1 MQYNNIHV
9 EKILNCTPIF
19 LSDNKIEHISYD
31 SRSISIPDD
40 TIFFA
45 LKNRLDGHDFI
56 QEAYG
61 KGVRSFVVQTGF
73 DEEKFP
79 NASFFQVKKPLEAL
93 QKLAKFHRL
102 QFTLP
107 VIGITGSNG
116 KTIVKDWLSQLL
128 DDSFFIVKNP
138 RSYNSQLGV
147 ALSVLGIE
155 KTHTL
160 GIFEAG
166 ISQKKEMKNLAEIIQ
181 PSIGILTNIGD
192 AHNEGFLNE
201 EEKIQEKTQLFKG
214 CETIICNEKFIP
226 FFEKNNFKGKIGAW
240 KISEIEAVNNFETKV
255 TFFFQGK
262 KEIFNVPFSDY
273 PSVENVV
280 TCCCTMLCMNFDKKT
295 IAIRIAKLQAVALR
309 MEIKAAVN
317 NCLIIND
324 SYSADLTS
332 LAYSLDFLA
341 QQAKGKKTLILS
353 DIFQS
358 GLNDEQLAKKINELL
373 VSKGVH
379 RLVWIGEKNYDA
391 FLPNIPKQF
400 FTSTNDFLQKIKYS
414 DFQQETILLKGA
426 RVFEFERIAEFLAQK
441 AHRTVLEINLDALRH
456 NLSVYSRLLQPNVK
470 TLVMVKASAYGSGS
484 AEVAKLLE
492 YQRVDYLGVAYT
504 DEGVALRK
512 EGIRLPILVLN
523 PEESSFPALLRYDLE
538 PEIYCFSQLE
548 RFLAFFKNEEKKCN
562 IHLKLDTGM
571 HRLGFEMEDMER
583 LLELLKEEK
592 NIVVKS
598 IFSHL
603 SGSEAVEHDAFT
615 HRQAQLFLAMNEKI
629 STGLGYQPIR
639 HICNTGG
646 IARFPQY
653 HFDMVRLGIG
663 IYGIDSSQALQKDLQ
678 IVTTLKATISQIK
691 KIPKGETVGYSRKG
705 LADRNLHIAT
715 ISIGYADGLLRA
727 AGNGRFSV
735 RVNGQLAPIIG
746 NVCMDMTM
754 IDITD
759 LENVKEGDEV
769 VIFGHSPSVEDLAKS
784 TQTIAY
790 EVFTNISDRVKRV
803 YFRE

>member
-1 MQYNNIHV
+1 MQYNNIYV
-9 EKILNCTPIF
+9 GKILNCTPFF

-31 SRSISIPDD
+31 SRSISFPDT

-45 LKNRLDGHDFI
+45 LKNRLNGHDFV
-56 QEAYG
+56 QDAYE
-61 KGVRSFVVQTGF
+61 KGVRSFVVEIGF
-73 DEEKFP
+73 DEKKFP
-79 NASFFQVKKPLEAL
+79 KASFFQVKNTLEAL
-93 QKLAKFHRL
+93 QTLAKYHRS
-102 QFTLP
+102 QFALP
-107 VIGITGSNG
+107 IIGITGSNG
-116 KTIVKDWLSQLL
+116 KTIVKDWLAQLL
-128 DDSFFIVKNP
+128 DDSFFLVKNP

-166 ISQKKEMKNLAEIIQ
+166 ISQKKEMKNLEAMIK

-201 EEKIQEKTQLFKG
+201 SEKIQEKIQLFES
-214 CETIICNEKFIP
+214 CETVICNEKFVS
-226 FFEKNNFKGKIGAW
+226 FFEKNNFKGKICSW
-240 KISEIEAVNNFETKV
+240 NIEKIERISNFETKV
-255 TFFFQGK
+255 IFFFQEK
-262 KEIFNVPFSDY
+262 KENFIVPFSEY

-280 TCCCTMLCMNFDKKT
+280 TCCCTMLCMDFDIKT
-295 IAIRIAKLQAVALR
+295 IAKRIAKLQAVALR
-309 MEIKAAVN
+309 MEIKAGVN

-332 LAYSLDFLA
+332 LAYSLDFLE

-358 GLNDEQLAKKINELL
+358 GLGDVQLAEKISALLTLKKIN
-373 VSKGVH
+373 
-379 RLVWIGEKNYDA
+379 RLICIGEKKYDA
-391 FLPNIPKQF
+391 ILPTIPKQF
-400 FTSTNDFLQKIKYS
+400 FASTNDFLQKVKYS

-456 NLSVYSRLLQPNVK
+456 NLAVYSRLLQANVK

-512 EGIRLPILVLN
+512 EGVKLPILVLN
-523 PEESSFPALLRYDLE
+523 PEESSFSALLRYDLE

-548 RFLAFFKNEEKKCN
+548 RFLLFFKNEEKKCA

-571 HRLGFEMEDMER
+571 HRLGFEMEDIER
-583 LLELLKEEK
+583 LLPILKAEK

-598 IFSHL
+598 VFSHL
-603 SGSEAVEHDAFT
+603 AGSEADEHDVFT
-615 HRQAQLFLAMNEKI
+615 HRQAQLFSDMNEKI
-629 STGLGYQPIR
+629 SMGLGYQPIR

-678 IVTTLKATISQIK
+678 VVTTLKATISQVK

-705 LADRNLHIAT
+705 LADRDLCIAT

-735 RVNGQLAPIIG
+735 SVNGQLAPIIG

-759 LENVKEGDEV
+759 LNDVKEGDEV
-769 VIFGHSPSVEDLAKS
+769 IIFGDSPSVGDLAKA

-790 EVFTNISDRVKRV
+790 EVFTNVSDRVKRV
-803 YFRE
+803 YFRA